1 MEGNHMEGTT
11 PTSQVV
17 ERHRRAKKRLM
28 ILRITGPLAVALL
41 VFGQLW
47 GLARQVR
54 AFDMSEVPQ
63 HLERHAEKLWPRL
76 QQRATRAV
84 ERARPKVV
92 TAITTQWERYL
103 PIIEARLDAEAS
115 KLKDNVH
122 TALERSIDQAMKAAE
137 ARQRDV
143 IRRYVPEIAN
153 DDAAVQRAIEA
164 VRAGTVRWATKFYQT
179 TFAKHLAALD
189 DLRKTLDTYY
199 RHYDGDRASAERAVS
214 LWVELAGEALGSADS
229 TFATPEKRTDQ

>member
-1 MEGNHMEGTT
+1 MEGNRMEGNT
-11 PTSQVV
+11 PNPQVV

-28 ILRITGPLAVALL
+28 ILRITGPLAVSLL

-47 GLARQVR
+47 GLARQVQ

-63 HLERHAEKLWPRL
+63 HLEAHAQKLWPRL
-76 QQRATRAV
+76 QERATHAL

-92 TAITTQWERYL
+92 EAITTQWERYL
-103 PIIEARLDAEAS
+103 PIIEARLDTEAS
-115 KLKDNVH
+115 KLKDNLH
-122 TALERSIDQAMKAAE
+122 TVFERSIDQAMKAAE
-137 ARQRDV
+137 ARQKDV

-153 DDAAVQRAIEA
+153 DEAAVDKAIEA

-179 TFAKHLAALD
+179 AFAKHIAALD
-189 DLRKTLDTYY
+189 DLRKTLNTYY
-199 RHYDGDRASAERAVS
+199 RHYDGDAASAERAVS

-229 TFATPEKRTDQ
+229 TFATPETRTHH